1 MPCTDVCGYAGE
13 TNELL
18 CARWATLGAFSPFY
32 RNHQSSG
39 TTPHEFYRSPLV
51 AEAARNAI
59 ASRYKLLDYIYT
71 GEYPL

>member
-1 MPCTDVCGYAGE
+1 MVGSDVCGYAGV

-32 RNHQSSG
+32 RNHEASG
-39 TTPHEFYRSPLV
+39 EPPHEFYRYPIV

-59 ASRYKLLDYIYT
+59 AT
-71 GEYPL
+71 